1 MPVFYEYDRTHFN
14 VTSYA
19 NLFKVRN
26 IRLDP
31 RVSLVIV
38 DTVEYGDTLT
48 VTGTAEVTDEGL
60 FEVYRRLNIRY
71 LGAAKGEV
79 TREQFAKIQPRVLI
93 RITPQRYYYRP
104 SMESPP
110 E

>member
-1 MPVFYEYDRTHFN
+1 M
-14 VTSYA
+14 
-19 NLFKVRN
+19 
-26 IRLDP
+26 
-31 RVSLVIV
+31 SLVIV